1 MQYQIV
7 DEADVTEPIDLAD
20 QKVYMGYDI
29 YYAVPDNDIST
40 AITAARQRL
49 EAHLNIGLVKREIIV
64 QWDGFTLELPLSPT
78 GDITYVNKDG
88 GALTT
93 DDYVL
98 SSYRAKTISINNVT
112 GGGYSYFYDINGSYV
127 EVTPINGTNAGLCAM
142 YEVKYATGYE
152 TLPQGLR
159 LAIMAQADA
168 ILKLKGMPPSALVS
182 PNAALLSNPWNRN
195 LVL

>member
-1 MQYQIV
+1 MYQIV

-20 QKVYMGYDI
+20 QKIFSGIDVDYSVPNSDI
-29 YYAVPDNDIST
+29 LT
-40 AITAARQRL
+40 AIAAARQRL

-64 QWDGFTLELPLSPT
+64 QWNGCTLELPLSPT
-78 GDITYVNKDG
+78 GDITYVKKEADT
-88 GALTT
+88 LST
-93 DDYVL
+93 DDYVI
-98 SSYRAKTISINNVT
+98 SSYRAKTISIKDVVGSNFN
-112 GGGYSYFYDINGSYV
+112 YFYDINGGYV
-127 EVTPINGTNAGLCAM
+127 EVTNISGSNADMCAM
-142 YEVKYATGYE
+142 YEVKYSTGYE

-168 ILKLKGMPPSALVS
+168 IIKLKGMAPSALVS